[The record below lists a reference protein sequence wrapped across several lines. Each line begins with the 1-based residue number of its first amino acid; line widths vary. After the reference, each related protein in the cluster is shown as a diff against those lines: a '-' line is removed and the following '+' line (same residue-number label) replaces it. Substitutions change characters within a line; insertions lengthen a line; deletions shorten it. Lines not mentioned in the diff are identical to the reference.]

1 MEVQKKEKFHM
12 FVKDLGRKHWWK
24 RKYLRWSLVVGISS
38 LNVILG

>member
-1 MEVQKKEKFHM
+1 MEVKKKENFHM
-12 FVKDLGRKHWWK
+12 LAKDLGRKHSWK